1 MDSHKPAKVTSPI
14 ISLSD
19 GYVKTI
25 PLALIV
31 GAVGLVLSL
40 ALGGFDT
47 KQFLYIYLTNF
58 CFVLT
63 IGLGCLFFV
72 IVMHLTRAGWSVT
85 VRRIAE
91 LFAICLVPMFI
102 LCLPILVLTFLGSDL
117 IYSWNTAGW
126 SEHSEAAREAVA
138 AGTAEASPLEKLKSA
153 YLNPMFFSIRVVAYF
168 VIWGL
173 MAWFFLSNS
182 LKQDKTGDHRLSLK
196 MQKFSAPIMI
206 LFAVTLVFSS
216 FDFEMSLG
224 T

>member
-72 IVMHLTRAGWSVT
+72 IVMHLTRAGWSAT
-85 VRRIAE
+85 IRRIAE
-91 LFAICLVPMFI
+91 LLRHVRRAAVYSTGNCQSWSCYRSTGSGLSLHLGMQRGLVGYI
-102 LCLPILVLTFLGSDL
+102 LSDSSRSCRSWHGGSIPPLEELKIAVPQQSDVFQRSESLLYFVSLGRYGLVL
-117 IYSWNTAGW
+117 
-126 SEHSEAAREAVA
+126 
-138 AGTAEASPLEKLKSA
+138 
-153 YLNPMFFSIRVVAYF
+153 
-168 VIWGL
+168 
-173 MAWFFLSNS
+173 
-182 LKQDKTGDHRLSLK
+182 
-196 MQKFSAPIMI
+196 
-206 LFAVTLVFSS
+206 
-216 FDFEMSLG
+216 FE
-224 T
+224 